1 MMQFYYC
8 GDIVFFETQNSKTL
22 EHEIEVSRNV
32 MDSNNNETEV
42 FIKTIPNMRV
52 ITIAQM
58 DNDEFN
64 NFLITNNLK

>member
-8 GDIVFFETQNSKTL
+8 GDIVFFETKNSKTL
-22 EHEIEVSRNV
+22 EYEIEVSRNV